1 MERLEAFQR
10 RMQATIS
17 DTPPGPISASASMGM
32 ISDNKGITL
41 HSEMRALHAKHAFA
55 TAQVYKLH
63 HELALMDMQRQ
74 EQHTKLLQTRG
85 VLLKMQRIAAT
96 QARQARARAQ
106 IQAQKWTDDQNK
118 QVALHSIAPAAPIQM
133 SVPEPQD
140 YYSNPYALCTMQQL
154 QHLQQLELLRSHA
167 HAISSV
173 FMYPMKSAP
182 VVPYRTFLPAL
193 TTALGGAVLAT
204 WLPEM
209 APLVTAWVQGLTVTL
224 A

>member
-1 MERLEAFQR
+1 
-10 RMQATIS
+10 
-17 DTPPGPISASASMGM
+17 MGM
-32 ISDNKGITL
+32 ISDDKGITL
-41 HSEMRALHAKHAFA
+41 HSEMRALHAEHAFA
-55 TAQVYKLH
+55 TAQVHKLH

-74 EQHTKLLQTRG
+74 EQHTKLLQTQS

-96 QARQARARAQ
+96 QARQALTRTPTQAQ
-106 IQAQKWTDDQNK
+106 IQAQIHAQQWTGDHNK
-118 QVALHSIAPAAPIQM
+118 QVALHSIAPVAPMQT

-173 FMYPMKSAP
+173 FMYSMKSAP

-193 TTALGGAVLAT
+193 TTALSGAVLAT

-209 APLVTAWVQGLTVTL
+209 APLVAVWVQGLTVIL